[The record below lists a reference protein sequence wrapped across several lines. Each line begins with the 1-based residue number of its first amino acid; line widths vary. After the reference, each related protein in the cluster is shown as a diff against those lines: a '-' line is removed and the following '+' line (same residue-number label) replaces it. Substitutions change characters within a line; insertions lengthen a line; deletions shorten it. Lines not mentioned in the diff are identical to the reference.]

1 MNTANDIVKLAVD
14 NYHGNVK
21 NFSTDESNEVLRK
34 ALIDLNGGS
43 DKITYKSLR
52 KGESNGMFEIIEE
65 ILTRTVNEGLT
76 G

>member
-21 NFSTDESNEVLRK
+21 NFSADESNEVLRK
-34 ALIDLNGGS
+34 ALIDANGGS